1 MKLAESFGIFGSV
14 GIALRETLLRSNK
27 DPLAGENLELMDAD
41 RGSIVIADDGVPL
54 AVREVG
60 PTDAPITA
68 VFVHGYCLRMAS
80 WHFQRQALE
89 QEWGSKVRMVFY
101 DQRGHGK
108 SGIPTPESCTIAQ
121 LGLDLDAVI
130 RAVAPR
136 GHLML
141 IGHSMGGMTVLSMAR
156 QKPELVRERVVGV
169 GLISTTA
176 AGLAET
182 GLGRSLDNP
191 VVDAFRLAVR
201 TSPGV
206 VQFGR
211 GAAKTLIAPV
221 LRAASY
227 GTRVSPRLVDFS
239 QKMIDDTSVVTI
251 VNFLETLELHDES
264 DALAELLRIPTTVV
278 CGDDDWIIP
287 FDSSVALAD
296 ALPEA
301 EMVRIR
307 QAGHLVQLEFPDKV
321 NAALVR
327 LGTRAMELRAQRRSG
342 RRGIV

>member
-1 MKLAESFGIFGSV
+1 MNLLGSLGILNSV
-14 GIALRETLLRSNK
+14 GIALRETVLRSNK
-27 DPLAGENLELMDAD
+27 DPMATENLELMDAD
-41 RGSIVIADDGVPL
+41 RGSIVVADDGVPL

-60 PTDAPITA
+60 PSDAPVTA
-68 VFVHGYCLRMAS
+68 IFVHGYCLRMSS

-101 DQRGHGK
+101 DQRGHGR
-108 SGIPTPESCTIAQ
+108 SGTPSPESCTIEQ

-130 RAVAPR
+130 RSVTPR
-136 GHLML
+136 GHLIL
-141 IGHSMGGMTVLSMAR
+141 IGHSMGGMTILSMTR
-156 QKPELVRERVVGV
+156 QKPDVVRERVIGV
-169 GLISTTA
+169 ALISTTA

-211 GAAKTLIAPV
+211 GAAKKLIAPV

-239 QKMIDDTSVVTI
+239 QQMIDDTSVITI
-251 VNFLETLELHDES
+251 VNFLKTLELHDES
-264 DALAELLRIPTTVV
+264 DALVELARIPATVV

-296 ALPEA
+296 ALPAA

-321 NAALVR
+321 NAALTR
-327 LGTRAMELRAQRRSG
+327 LGTRALQLKAKKRSG
-342 RRGIV
+342 RRGVV

>member
-1 MKLAESFGIFGSV
+1 MNLMGSLGILNSV
-14 GIALRETLLRSNK
+14 GIALRETVLRSNK
-27 DPLAGENLELMDAD
+27 DPLATENLELMDAD
-41 RGSIVIADDGVPL
+41 RGSIVVADDGVPL

-60 PTDAPITA
+60 PSDAPVTA
-68 VFVHGYCLRMAS
+68 IFVHGYCLRMSS

-101 DQRGHGK
+101 DQRGHGR
-108 SGIPTPESCTIAQ
+108 SGTPSPESCTIQQ

-130 RAVAPR
+130 RSVTPR
-136 GHLML
+136 GHLIL
-141 IGHSMGGMTVLSMAR
+141 IGHSMGGMTILSMTR
-156 QKPELVRERVVGV
+156 QKPELVRDRVIGV
-169 GLISTTA
+169 ALISTTA

-206 VQFGR
+206 VQLGR
-211 GAAKTLIAPV
+211 GAAKKLISPV

-239 QKMIDDTSVVTI
+239 QQMIDDTSVITI
-251 VNFLETLELHDES
+251 VNFLKTLELHDES
-264 DALAELLRIPTTVV
+264 DALVDLARIPVAVV

-321 NAALVR
+321 NAALTR
-327 LGTRAMELRAQRRSG
+327 LGTRALQLRAKKRSG
-342 RRGIV
+342 RRGVV

>member
-1 MKLAESFGIFGSV
+1 MNLMGSLGILNSV
-14 GIALRETLLRSNK
+14 GIALRETVLRSNK
-27 DPLAGENLELMDAD
+27 DPLATENLELMDAD
-41 RGSIVIADDGVPL
+41 RGSIVVADDGVPL

-60 PTDAPITA
+60 PSDAPVTA
-68 VFVHGYCLRMAS
+68 IFVHGYCLRMSS

-101 DQRGHGK
+101 DQRGHGR
-108 SGIPTPESCTIAQ
+108 SGTPSPESCTIQQ

-130 RAVAPR
+130 RSVTPR
-136 GHLML
+136 GHLIL
-141 IGHSMGGMTVLSMAR
+141 IGHSMGGMTILSMTR
-156 QKPELVRERVVGV
+156 QKPELVRDRVIGV
-169 GLISTTA
+169 ALISTTA

-206 VQFGR
+206 VQLGR
-211 GAAKTLIAPV
+211 GAAKKLISPV

-239 QKMIDDTSVVTI
+239 QQMIDDTSVITI
-251 VNFLETLELHDES
+251 VNFLKTLELHDES
-264 DALAELLRIPTTVV
+264 DALVDLARIPVAVV

-321 NAALVR
+321 NAALTR
-327 LGTRAMELRAQRRSG
+327 LGTRALQLRTKKRSG
-342 RRGIV
+342 RRGVV

>member
-1 MKLAESFGIFGSV
+1 M
-14 GIALRETLLRSNK
+14 RETVLRSNK
-27 DPLAGENLELMDAD
+27 DPMATENLELMDAD
-41 RGSIVIADDGVPL
+41 RGSIVVADDGVPL

-60 PTDAPITA
+60 PSDAPVTA
-68 VFVHGYCLRMAS
+68 IFVHGYCLRMSS

-101 DQRGHGK
+101 DQRGHGR
-108 SGIPTPESCTIAQ
+108 SGTPSPESCTIEQ

-130 RAVAPR
+130 RSVTPR
-136 GHLML
+136 GHLIL
-141 IGHSMGGMTVLSMAR
+141 IGHSMGGMTILSMTR
-156 QKPELVRERVVGV
+156 QKPDVVRERVIGV
-169 GLISTTA
+169 ALISTTA

-211 GAAKTLIAPV
+211 GAAKKLIAPV

-239 QKMIDDTSVVTI
+239 QQMIDDTSVITI
-251 VNFLETLELHDES
+251 VNFLKTLELHDES
-264 DALAELLRIPTTVV
+264 DALVELARIPATVV

-296 ALPEA
+296 ALPAA

-321 NAALVR
+321 NAALTR
-327 LGTRAMELRAQRRSG
+327 LGTRALQLKAKKRSG
-342 RRGIV
+342 RRGVV

>member
-1 MKLAESFGIFGSV
+1 MKLAQNLGILNSF
-14 GIALRETLLRSNK
+14 GIALRETVLRSNK
-27 DPLAGENLELMDAD
+27 DPLATENFELMDAD

-60 PTDAPITA
+60 PADAPITA

-89 QEWGSKVRMVFY
+89 QEWGSSVRMVFY
-101 DQRGHGK
+101 DQRGHGR
-108 SGIPTPESCTIAQ
+108 SGLPTPESCTIAQ
-121 LGLDLDAVI
+121 LGLDLDAVL
-130 RAVAPR
+130 RSVAPR

-141 IGHSMGGMTVLSMAR
+141 IGHSMGGMTILAMTR
-156 QKPELVRERVVGV
+156 QKPEIVRERVIGV
-169 GLISTTA
+169 ALISTTA
-176 AGLAET
+176 AGLTKT
-182 GLGRSLDNP
+182 GLGRSLSNP
-191 VVDAFRLAVR
+191 VVDAFRRAVR

-206 VQFGR
+206 VQLGR
-211 GAAKTLIAPV
+211 GAAKAMVAPV

-227 GTRVSPRLVDFS
+227 GTRVSPRLVDFT
-239 QKMIDDTSVVTI
+239 QQMIDDTSVVTI
-251 VNFLETLELHDES
+251 VNFLETLELHDET
-264 DALAELLRIPTTVV
+264 DALVHLARIPVAVV

-287 FDSSVALAD
+287 FDKSVALAD
-296 ALPEA
+296 ALPHSD
-301 EMVRIR
+301 MVRIR

-327 LGTRAMELRAQRRSG
+327 LGTRAKEMRSKRRSG

>member
-1 MKLAESFGIFGSV
+1 MNLMGSLGILNSV
-14 GIALRETLLRSNK
+14 GIALRETVLRSNK
-27 DPLAGENLELMDAD
+27 DPLATENLELMDAD
-41 RGSIVIADDGVPL
+41 RGSIVVADDGVPL

-60 PTDAPITA
+60 PSDAPVTA
-68 VFVHGYCLRMAS
+68 IFVHGYCLRMSS

-101 DQRGHGK
+101 DQRGHGR
-108 SGIPTPESCTIAQ
+108 SGTPSPESCTIQQ

-130 RAVAPR
+130 RSVTPR
-136 GHLML
+136 GHLLL
-141 IGHSMGGMTVLSMAR
+141 IGHSMGGMTILSMTR
-156 QKPELVRERVVGV
+156 QKPELVRDRVIGV
-169 GLISTTA
+169 ALISTTA

-206 VQFGR
+206 VQLGR
-211 GAAKTLIAPV
+211 GAAKKLISPV

-239 QKMIDDTSVVTI
+239 QQMIDDTSVITI
-251 VNFLETLELHDES
+251 VNFLKTLELHDES
-264 DALAELLRIPTTVV
+264 DALVDLARIPVAVV

-321 NAALVR
+321 NAALTR
-327 LGTRAMELRAQRRSG
+327 LGTRALQLRAKKRSG
-342 RRGIV
+342 RRGVV

>member
-1 MKLAESFGIFGSV
+1 MNLMGSLGILNSV
-14 GIALRETLLRSNK
+14 GIALRETVLRSNK
-27 DPLAGENLELMDAD
+27 DPLATENLELMDAD
-41 RGSIVIADDGVPL
+41 RGSIVVADDGVPL

-60 PTDAPITA
+60 PSDAPVTA
-68 VFVHGYCLRMAS
+68 IFVHGYCLRMSS

-101 DQRGHGK
+101 DQRGHGR
-108 SGIPTPESCTIAQ
+108 SGTPSPESCTIQQ

-130 RAVAPR
+130 RSVTPR
-136 GHLML
+136 GHLIL
-141 IGHSMGGMTVLSMAR
+141 IGHSMGGMTILSMTR
-156 QKPELVRERVVGV
+156 QKPELVRDRVIGV
-169 GLISTTA
+169 ALISTTA

-191 VVDAFRLAVR
+191 VFDAFRLAVR

-206 VQFGR
+206 VQLGR
-211 GAAKTLIAPV
+211 GAAKKLISPV

-239 QKMIDDTSVVTI
+239 QQMIDDTSVITI
-251 VNFLETLELHDES
+251 VNFLKTLELHDES
-264 DALAELLRIPTTVV
+264 DALVDLARIPVAVV

-321 NAALVR
+321 NAALTR
-327 LGTRAMELRAQRRSG
+327 LGTRALQLRTKKRSG
-342 RRGIV
+342 RRGVV

>member
-1 MKLAESFGIFGSV
+1 MKWSSNFGIVSSV
-14 GIALRETLLRSNK
+14 GIALRETVLRSNK
-27 DPLAGENLELMDAD
+27 DPLAGENLDLMDAD
-41 RGSIVIADDGVPL
+41 RGSIVTADDGVSL

-60 PTDAPITA
+60 PSDAPITV

-89 QEWGSKVRMVFY
+89 QEWGSSVRMVFY
-101 DQRGHGK
+101 DQRGHGR
-108 SGIPTPESCTIAQ
+108 SGVPTPESCTIKQ

-141 IGHSMGGMTVLSMAR
+141 IGHSMGGMSILSMVR
-156 QKPELVRERVVGV
+156 QRPESVRDRVVGV

-211 GAAKTLIAPV
+211 GAVRALIAPV

-227 GTRVSPRLVDFS
+227 GTRVSPRLVEFS
-239 QKMIDDTSVVTI
+239 QSMIDDTSVVTI
-251 VNFLETLELHDES
+251 VNFLKTLELHDEK
-264 DALAELLRIPTTVV
+264 DALAELERIPVSV
-278 CGDDDWIIP
+278 ICGDDDWIIP
-287 FDSSVALAD
+287 FASSQALAD
-296 ALPEA
+296 ALPES

-321 NAALVR
+321 NAALIR
-327 LGTRAMELRAQRRSG
+327 LGSRATELRSRRRAG
-342 RRGIV
+342 RRGIG

>member
-1 MKLAESFGIFGSV
+1 MSLAQNLGILGSV

-27 DPLAGENLELMDAD
+27 DPLAAENLELMDAD
-41 RGSIVIADDGVPL
+41 RGSIVVADDGVPL
-54 AVREVG
+54 AIREVG
-60 PTDAPITA
+60 PTDAPVTA
-68 VFVHGYCLRMAS
+68 VFVHGYCLRMSS

-89 QEWGSKVRMVFY
+89 QEWGSSVRMVFY
-101 DQRGHGK
+101 DQRGHGR
-108 SGIPTPESCTIAQ
+108 SGTPTTESCTIAQ

-130 RAVAPR
+130 RSVAPR
-136 GHLML
+136 GRLML
-141 IGHSMGGMTVLSMAR
+141 IGHSMGGMTILSLTR
-156 QKPELVRERVVGV
+156 QKPQLVRERVIGV

-176 AGLAET
+176 AGLAEN

-191 VVDAFRLAVR
+191 VVDAFRRAVR

-211 GAAKTLIAPV
+211 GAAKALIAPV

-227 GTRVSPRLVDFS
+227 GTRVSPRLVAFT

-251 VNFLETLELHDES
+251 VNFLKTLELHDES
-264 DALAELLRIPTTVV
+264 DALVELERIPVTVV

-287 FDSSVALAD
+287 LASSIAMAD
-296 ALPEA
+296 ALPNA
-301 EMVRIR
+301 EMVRVR

-327 LGTRAMELRAQRRSG
+327 LGTRGKDFGGRRRSG

>member
-1 MKLAESFGIFGSV
+1 MNLLGSLGILNSV
-14 GIALRETLLRSNK
+14 GIAFRETVLRSNK
-27 DPLAGENLELMDAD
+27 DPMATENLELMDAD
-41 RGSIVIADDGVPL
+41 RGSIVVADDGVPL

-60 PTDAPITA
+60 PSDAPVTA
-68 VFVHGYCLRMAS
+68 IFVHGYCLRMSS

-101 DQRGHGK
+101 DQRGHGR
-108 SGIPTPESCTIAQ
+108 SGTPSPESCTIEQ

-130 RAVAPR
+130 RSVTPR
-136 GHLML
+136 GHLIL
-141 IGHSMGGMTVLSMAR
+141 IGHSMGGMTILSMTR
-156 QKPELVRERVVGV
+156 QKPDVVRERVVGV
-169 GLISTTA
+169 ALISTTA

-211 GAAKTLIAPV
+211 GAAKKLIAPV

-239 QKMIDDTSVVTI
+239 QQMIDDTSVITI
-251 VNFLETLELHDES
+251 VNFLKTLELHDES
-264 DALAELLRIPTTVV
+264 DALIELARIPAAVV

-321 NAALVR
+321 NAALTR
-327 LGTRAMELRAQRRSG
+327 LGTRALQLKAKKRSG
-342 RRGIV
+342 RRGVV

>member
-1 MKLAESFGIFGSV
+1 MKLPASLGIINSV
-14 GIALRETLLRSNK
+14 GIALRETVLRSNK
-27 DPLAGENLELMDAD
+27 DPLAAENLDLMDAD

-60 PTDAPITA
+60 PTNAPVTA
-68 VFVHGYCLRMAS
+68 IFVHGYCLRMSS

-89 QEWGSKVRMVFY
+89 QEWGSSVRMVFY
-101 DQRGHGK
+101 DQRGHGR
-108 SGIPTPESCTIAQ
+108 SGVPTPESCTIGQ

-141 IGHSMGGMTVLSMAR
+141 IGHSMGGMTVLSMTR
-156 QKPELVRERVVGV
+156 QKPEVIRERVVGV
-169 GLISTTA
+169 ALISTTA

-211 GAAKTLIAPV
+211 GAAKALIAPV

-227 GTRVSPRLVDFS
+227 GTRVSPRLVEFS

-251 VNFLETLELHDES
+251 VNFLESLEMHDETE
-264 DALAELLRIPTTVV
+264 ALVELVRIPGVV
-278 CGDDDWIIP
+278 ICGDDDWIIP

-301 EMVRIR
+301 DMVGIR

-327 LGTRAMELRAQRRSG
+327 LGARAFELRARRRSG

>member
-1 MKLAESFGIFGSV
+1 MGSLGILNSV
-14 GIALRETLLRSNK
+14 GIALRETVLRSNK
-27 DPLAGENLELMDAD
+27 DPLATENLELMDAD
-41 RGSIVIADDGVPL
+41 RGSIVVADDGVPL

-60 PTDAPITA
+60 PSDAPVTA
-68 VFVHGYCLRMAS
+68 IFVHGYCLRMSS

-101 DQRGHGK
+101 DQRGHGR
-108 SGIPTPESCTIAQ
+108 SGTPSPESCTIQQ

-130 RAVAPR
+130 RSVTPR
-136 GHLML
+136 GHLLL
-141 IGHSMGGMTVLSMAR
+141 IGHSMGGMTILSMTR
-156 QKPELVRERVVGV
+156 QKPELVRDRVIGV
-169 GLISTTA
+169 ALISTTA

-206 VQFGR
+206 VQLGR
-211 GAAKTLIAPV
+211 GAAKKLISPV

-239 QKMIDDTSVVTI
+239 QQMIDDTSVITI
-251 VNFLETLELHDES
+251 VNFLKTLELHDES
-264 DALAELLRIPTTVV
+264 DALVDLARIPVAVV

-321 NAALVR
+321 NAALTR
-327 LGTRAMELRAQRRSG
+327 LGTRALQLRAKKRSG
-342 RRGIV
+342 RRGVV

>member
-1 MKLAESFGIFGSV
+1 MGSLGILNSV
-14 GIALRETLLRSNK
+14 GIALRETVLRSNK
-27 DPLAGENLELMDAD
+27 DPLATENLELMDAD
-41 RGSIVIADDGVPL
+41 RGSIVVADDGVPL

-60 PTDAPITA
+60 PSDAPVTA
-68 VFVHGYCLRMAS
+68 IFVHGYCLRMSS

-101 DQRGHGK
+101 DQRGHGR
-108 SGIPTPESCTIAQ
+108 SGTPSPESCTIQQ

-130 RAVAPR
+130 RSVTPR
-136 GHLML
+136 GHLIL
-141 IGHSMGGMTVLSMAR
+141 IGHSMGGMTILSMTR
-156 QKPELVRERVVGV
+156 QKPELVRDRVIGV
-169 GLISTTA
+169 ALISTTA

-206 VQFGR
+206 VQLGR
-211 GAAKTLIAPV
+211 GAAKKLISPV

-239 QKMIDDTSVVTI
+239 QQMIDDTSVITI
-251 VNFLETLELHDES
+251 VNFLKTLELHDES
-264 DALAELLRIPTTVV
+264 DALVDLARIPVAVV

-321 NAALVR
+321 NAALTR
-327 LGTRAMELRAQRRSG
+327 LGTRALQLRTKKRSG
-342 RRGIV
+342 RRGVV

>member
-1 MKLAESFGIFGSV
+1 VNLMGSLGILNSV
-14 GIALRETLLRSNK
+14 GIALRETVLRSNK
-27 DPLAGENLELMDAD
+27 DPLATENLELMDAD
-41 RGSIVIADDGVPL
+41 RGSIVVADDGVPL

-60 PTDAPITA
+60 PSDAPVTA
-68 VFVHGYCLRMAS
+68 IFVHGYCLRMSS

-101 DQRGHGK
+101 DQRGHGR
-108 SGIPTPESCTIAQ
+108 SGTPSPESCTIQQ

-130 RAVAPR
+130 RSVTPR
-136 GHLML
+136 GHLLL
-141 IGHSMGGMTVLSMAR
+141 IGHSMGGMTILSMTR
-156 QKPELVRERVVGV
+156 QKPELVRDRVIGV
-169 GLISTTA
+169 ALISTTA

-206 VQFGR
+206 VQLGR
-211 GAAKTLIAPV
+211 GAAKKLISPV

-239 QKMIDDTSVVTI
+239 QQMIDDTSVITI
-251 VNFLETLELHDES
+251 VNFLKTLELHDES
-264 DALAELLRIPTTVV
+264 DALVDLARIPVAVV

-321 NAALVR
+321 NAALTR
-327 LGTRAMELRAQRRSG
+327 LGTRALQLRAKKRSG
-342 RRGIV
+342 RRGVV

>member
-1 MKLAESFGIFGSV
+1 MSLAQNLGILNSV
-14 GIALRETLLRSNK
+14 GIALRETVLRSNK
-27 DPLAGENLELMDAD
+27 DPLATENLELMDAD
-41 RGSIVIADDGVPL
+41 RGSLVIADDGVPL

-89 QEWGSKVRMVFY
+89 QEWGAGVRMVFY
-101 DQRGHGK
+101 DQRGHGR
-108 SGIPTPESCTIAQ
+108 SGTPAPESCTITQ

-141 IGHSMGGMTVLSMAR
+141 IGHSMGGMTILSLTR
-156 QKPELVRERVVGV
+156 LKPEVVRERVIGV
-169 GLISTTA
+169 ALISTTA
-176 AGLAET
+176 AGLTKT
-182 GLGRSLDNP
+182 GLGRSLENP
-191 VVDAFRLAVR
+191 AVDAFRRAVR
-201 TSPGV
+201 TSPGL

-211 GAAKTLIAPV
+211 GAAKALVAPV

-227 GTRVSPRLVDFS
+227 GTRVSPRLVEFS
-239 QKMIDDTSVVTI
+239 QKMIDDTSVLTI
-251 VNFLETLELHDES
+251 VNFLETLELHDETE
-264 DALAELLRIPTTVV
+264 ALAELTHIPVSV
-278 CGDDDWIIP
+278 MCGDDDWIIP
-287 FDSSVALAD
+287 FDSSLALAD
-296 ALPEA
+296 ALPLA
-301 EMVRIR
+301 EMVRVR

-327 LGTRAMELRAQRRSG
+327 LGARAKEMRAKRRFG

>member
-1 MKLAESFGIFGSV
+1 M
-14 GIALRETLLRSNK
+14 LRSNK
-27 DPLAGENLELMDAD
+27 DPLATENLDLMDAD
-41 RGSIVIADDGVPL
+41 RGSIVTADDGVPL

-89 QEWGSKVRMVFY
+89 QEWGSSVRMVFY
-101 DQRGHGK
+101 DQRGHGR
-108 SGIPTPESCTIAQ
+108 SGIPAPESCTIAQ

-136 GHLML
+136 GHLVL
-141 IGHSMGGMTVLSMAR
+141 IGHSMGGMSILSMTR
-156 QKPELVRERVVGV
+156 QRPELVRDRVVGV

-191 VVDAFRLAVR
+191 VVGAFRLAVR

-206 VQFGR
+206 VQLGR
-211 GAAKTLIAPV
+211 GAVRALIAPV

-227 GTRVSPRLVDFS
+227 GTRVSPRLVEFS
-239 QKMIDDTSVVTI
+239 QSMIDDTTVVTI
-251 VNFLETLELHDES
+251 VNFLKTLELHDES
-264 DALAELLRIPTTVV
+264 DALVELARIPVTVI
-278 CGDDDWIIP
+278 CGDEDWIIP
-287 FDSSVALAD
+287 FDSSKALAE
-296 ALPEA
+296 ALPGS

-327 LGTRAMELRAQRRSG
+327 LGTRATELRSKRRSG
-342 RRGIV
+342 RRGVV

>member
-1 MKLAESFGIFGSV
+1 MNLMGSLGILNSV
-14 GIALRETLLRSNK
+14 GIALRETVLRSNK
-27 DPLAGENLELMDAD
+27 DPLATENLELMDAD
-41 RGSIVIADDGVPL
+41 RGSIVVADDGVPL

-60 PTDAPITA
+60 PSDAPVTA
-68 VFVHGYCLRMAS
+68 IFVHGYCLRMSS

-101 DQRGHGK
+101 DQRGHGR
-108 SGIPTPESCTIAQ
+108 SGTPSPESCTIQQ

-130 RAVAPR
+130 RSVTPR
-136 GHLML
+136 GHLLL
-141 IGHSMGGMTVLSMAR
+141 IGHSMGGMTILSMTR
-156 QKPELVRERVVGV
+156 QKPDLVRDRVIGV
-169 GLISTTA
+169 ALISTTA

-206 VQFGR
+206 VQLGR
-211 GAAKTLIAPV
+211 GAAKKLISPV

-239 QKMIDDTSVVTI
+239 QQMIDDTSVITI
-251 VNFLETLELHDES
+251 VNFLKTLELHDES
-264 DALAELLRIPTTVV
+264 DALVDLARIPVAVV

-321 NAALVR
+321 NAALTR
-327 LGTRAMELRAQRRSG
+327 LGTRALQLRAKKRSG
-342 RRGIV
+342 RRGVV